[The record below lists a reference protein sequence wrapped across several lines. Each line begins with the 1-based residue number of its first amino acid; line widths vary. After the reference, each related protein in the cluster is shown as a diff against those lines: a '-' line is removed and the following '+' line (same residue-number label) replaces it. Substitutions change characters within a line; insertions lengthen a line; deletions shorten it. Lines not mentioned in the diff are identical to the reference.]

1 MWSIV
6 EVNTSVICGCV
17 PSLKPLVARI
27 VPKVIGVSDKDSKRT
42 SDAQSESLESPAIE
56 CPQPKP
62 SPVRIRPEHPP
73 SGSIDIQ
80 TCISCDYSAR
90 GAIRGSP
97 ENLTEIEANR
107 TISPV
112 SSPSRV
118 QFFDFVNTRQPVNML
133 NLSNKESIVPVAI
146 VTIIF
151 FLWGFSYGLLGTLTG
166 QLQTTLKL
174 DGWKSLGIHAAYF
187 GGYTVSPL
195 LIGRTVLKKGGYKPT
210 FITGLFIYACGAL
223 IFWPSAVLT
232 SYPAFTISNFIVGSG
247 LSVLET
253 AANSFVVLCGPLENA
268 EIRLSITQGVQAI
281 ATVFSTLLAK
291 KVFFTTVSI
300 SSIINVQW
308 TYLSIAL
315 FDAILALILYYLP
328 IPEAPDESLE
338 ARNRHQDGTSK
349 QVLGLPIIWV
359 TLALGFSSQYLYVA
373 SQEIFS
379 TSFDSLVQTTYPRS
393 RISSFDYMTI
403 GHALFA
409 VGRFLTALTLC
420 FLKPRYVLM
429 IAYIGMIV
437 FTIICMKTSS
447 VTAIAMALMIYLFE
461 SGAFSIIFAISL
473 RGMGRHTKTA
483 ASLQATAVGGGAF
496 LPFAQYA
503 VSLSHGTS
511 YSYAVLVATF
521 SAGAIFPL
529 YLNLV
534 PAAKRQVDPVP
545 HEHFGNSHRRH
556 HMNQKSVC

>member
-359 TLALGFSSQYLYVA
+359 TLALGFSSQYLPL
-373 SQEIFS
+373 I
-379 TSFDSLVQTTYPRS
+379 L
-393 RISSFDYMTI
+393 
-403 GHALFA
+403 
-409 VGRFLTALTLC
+409 
-420 FLKPRYVLM
+420 
-429 IAYIGMIV
+429 AYIGMIV